1 MRLLNVLRLPLVGLL
16 GRRLLVKWL
25 PEVLVVRVDFEG
37 IRALDRLHVQGPL
50 PLVLREDRVAQGRS
64 LVREVLRMKGRD
76 TGLRYQN
83 SEVEMRGNRNV
94 YADIYMIWGKFVIL
108 LSSFKPS
115 VLEEIQNPTLF

>member
-1 MRLLNVLRLPLVGLL
+1 MRLLHVLRLPLVGLL

-76 TGLRYQN
+76 AGL
-83 SEVEMRGNRNV
+83 
-94 YADIYMIWGKFVIL
+94 FVT
-108 LSSFKPS
+108 K
-115 VLEEIQNPTLF
+115 IQKWK